1 MERPRSIC
9 LYAASSNRIA
19 PRYFELA
26 ERFGRACADHGY
38 RLVFGGGRV
47 GLMGAAAR
55 ACRAAGGS
63 TLGVIP
69 GFLRTVELADEDGE
83 LVEVSSMHERKHRMF
98 VESDAFV
105 SLPGGIGTLEEAI
118 ETLSWRRLELHSKP
132 IVFLAEDDFWAP
144 LFTLLHHTVR
154 EGFTAEDM
162 LAECADTRSLEAC
175 FELIETKL
183 SASSTYPACIA

>member
-1 MERPRSIC
+1 MERARSIC
-9 LYAASSNRIA
+9 LYAASSNRIGST
-19 PRYFELA
+19 YFDLA
-26 ERFGRACADHGY
+26 ERFGRTCAAHGY
-38 RLVFGGGRV
+38 RMVFGGGKI

-69 GFLRTVELADEDGE
+69 GFLRQVEIADEDGP
-83 LVEVSSMHERKHRMF
+83 LVEVTTMHERKHRMF

-118 ETLSWRRLELHSKP
+118 ETLSWRRLELHAKP

-154 EGFTAEDM
+154 EGFTAADI
-162 LAECADTRSLEAC
+162 LQECIDTRSVEAC
-175 FELIETKL
+175 FEQIETRLKV
-183 SASSTYPACIA
+183 T